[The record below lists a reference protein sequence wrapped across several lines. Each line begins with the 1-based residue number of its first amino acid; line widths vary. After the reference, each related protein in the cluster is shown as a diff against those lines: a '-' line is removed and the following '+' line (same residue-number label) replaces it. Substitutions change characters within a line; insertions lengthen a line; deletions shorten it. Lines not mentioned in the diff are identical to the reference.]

1 MLRSLVG
8 SEMCIRDRAMGG
20 SLSAAEYLRPTGISR
35 VLSRDPESQCC
46 CARLLP
52 VRATHLELHDEPE
65 QGAVLA
71 EHDIEIQDFPLAVQ
85 ETLGEIF
92 DSLVA
97 QHGGDGYLVGEGV
110 QAYCAKLGIPESH
123 LRDALMT
130 NRIVRQTLQSVESSP
145 EKASLSKRGRYDQ
158 PPEDGLTKEQF
169 LALWKP
175 AVVNL
180 STVDPKEV
188 YDCCVELR
196 RLSFSGEGVPEGE
209 KIRSLHEL
217 PDQIRQGLTR
227 ILLEGSSQA
236 LSQSG
241 LEQLYNLGL
250 SKSEANGLQQ
260 GQEISSQEL
269 DVLLN
274 RCLSFV
280 NQFSVHKRG
289 GHEACCCRLEQILD
303 SLTHQAAPP
312 EAEPRSATALRLS
325 IRQAQSIIGKR
336 KELEQAF
343 NNLAAKEEKEEKMAA
358 LYQEAKQNPQS
369 ARWLEQF
376 SARLKNLQ
384 SKRDS
389 ASKSLRKLRQ
399 GCEDEIE
406 NNLRR
411 FLISI
416 GAETSGFSI
425 GAESI
430 GAEIS
435 GLVEPVLSRETL
447 LEMVGAAHKQAA
459 RFTHGELDR
468 IQAKLHIFESYCV
481 SLEEEAKSGA
491 RWVGPV
497 SPESLLEARD
507 EVKTTTTAL
516 ANQICQSKTPLV
528 AEQKADLALI
538 HWDLVRLQVI
548 CLNAVRAGFK
558 VTRDTTAHDALST
571 TTIRAH
577 EPGTRWSLQD
587 VKELLKKLEVVK
599 ADALGACQEIQ
610 RMGFLFACDP
620 KVITWEKLC
629 DCFKDTVRQIQLQQK
644 SGRLNKLQAQVS
656 SLSAEI
662 TAEESRLVLLSDE
675 EIETAI
681 LRLGQQYMDA
691 MSI

>member
-1 MLRSLVG
+1 
-8 SEMCIRDRAMGG
+8 
-20 SLSAAEYLRPTGISR
+20 
-35 VLSRDPESQCC
+35 
-46 CARLLP
+46 
-52 VRATHLELHDEPE
+52 
-65 QGAVLA
+65 
-71 EHDIEIQDFPLAVQ
+71 
-85 ETLGEIF
+85 
-92 DSLVA
+92 
-97 QHGGDGYLVGEGV
+97 
-110 QAYCAKLGIPESH
+110 
-123 LRDALMT
+123 
-130 NRIVRQTLQSVESSP
+130 
-145 EKASLSKRGRYDQ
+145 
-158 PPEDGLTKEQF
+158 
-169 LALWKP
+169 
-175 AVVNL
+175 
-180 STVDPKEV
+180 
-188 YDCCVELR
+188 
-196 RLSFSGEGVPEGE
+196 
-209 KIRSLHEL
+209 
-217 PDQIRQGLTR
+217 
-227 ILLEGSSQA
+227 
-236 LSQSG
+236 
-241 LEQLYNLGL
+241 
-250 SKSEANGLQQ
+250 
-260 GQEISSQEL
+260 
-269 DVLLN
+269 
-274 RCLSFV
+274 
-280 NQFSVHKRG
+280 
-289 GHEACCCRLEQILD
+289 
-303 SLTHQAAPP
+303 
-312 EAEPRSATALRLS
+312 
-325 IRQAQSIIGKR
+325 
-336 KELEQAF
+336 
-343 NNLAAKEEKEEKMAA
+343 MAA

-681 LRLGQQYMDA
+681 LRLGQQIGNLHKENVQQRSFLEGHRSKLFNSKEDSLVRNLSRA
-691 MSI
+691 QEELRHVETEQVRRAACSDDTDGQADVGVKPAGGKQKKKKKPAFTIHDTVTIID